1 MRLSLKY
8 LGACEKGYSMDKIKL
23 FFSFVG
29 MIFGILGLTKTLS
42 YDISLPIMDVCL
54 GMVCLCSGVIKV
66 RTGKKNS
73 AFFDFLLG
81 TLFLLL
87 VTVHLMRGL

>member
-1 MRLSLKY
+1 
-8 LGACEKGYSMDKIKL
+8 MDKLKL
-23 FFSFVG
+23 IFSSVG
-29 MIFGILGLTKTLS
+29 MIFGILALTKTLS
-42 YDISLPIMDVCL
+42 YDITMPILDVCL
-54 GMVCLCSGVIKV
+54 GMVCLCSGVINV

-87 VTVHLMRGL
+87 VIVRLMLGL

>member
-1 MRLSLKY
+1 
-8 LGACEKGYSMDKIKL
+8 MDKLKL

-29 MIFGILGLTKTLS
+29 LIFGILSLTKTLS
-42 YDISLPIMDVCL
+42 YDITMPIMNVCL

-73 AFFDFLLG
+73 AFFDFILG

-87 VTVHLMRGL
+87 VAVKLGRGL